1 VKVGYL
7 LQSEKHVMSAD
18 DIVPP
23 YECGLD
29 AAVDVIG
36 GKWKVSILW
45 ALSVKPRRPGD
56 LRRGVK
62 GISEKMLIQQ
72 LRQME
77 GDGIVH
83 REVFREV
90 PPKVEYSL
98 TELGEQLTEALIP
111 LNAWGEAHL
120 ARIGAVHRC
129 PVTEAATSSAA
140 I

>member
-1 VKVGYL
+1 MTTYGYT
-7 LQSEKHVMSAD
+7 
-18 DIVPP
+18 
-23 YECGLD
+23 CGLD

-36 GKWKVSILW
+36 GKWKPLILW
-45 ALSVKPRRPGD
+45 ALHADTLRFGQ
-56 LRRGVK
+56 LRREVP

-72 LRQME
+72 LREME

-98 TELGEQLTEALIP
+98 TELGQSLNTALLP
-111 LNAWGEAHL
+111 LSEWGELHM

-129 PVTEAATSSAA
+129 PHDYTPAP
-140 I
+140 